1 MSDLPILSISILLP
15 LISALY
21 ITFFIS
27 HSKSDRKQV
36 YAMYVAILS
45 STLTLIST
53 TYLLLRFDNKAA
65 LYEFQFVERYKWID
79 SIGLEF
85 YVGVDGLS
93 IYFIFLS
100 ALLSLICI
108 VASLF
113 TIKKYIKE
121 FLLCFLLLESFCIG
135 AFSSLNLL
143 LFYGFKKSPNY
154 NN

>member
-1 MSDLPILSISILLP
+1 
-15 LISALY
+15 
-21 ITFFIS
+21 
-27 HSKSDRKQV
+27 
-36 YAMYVAILS
+36 MYVAILS

-53 TYLLLRFDNKAA
+53 TYLLVRFDNKAA

-113 TIKKYIKE
+113 TIKKYINTNQ
-121 FLLCFLLLESFCIG
+121 IG
-135 AFSSLNLL
+135 EEKYHNV
-143 LFYGFKKSPNY
+143 
-154 NN
+154 